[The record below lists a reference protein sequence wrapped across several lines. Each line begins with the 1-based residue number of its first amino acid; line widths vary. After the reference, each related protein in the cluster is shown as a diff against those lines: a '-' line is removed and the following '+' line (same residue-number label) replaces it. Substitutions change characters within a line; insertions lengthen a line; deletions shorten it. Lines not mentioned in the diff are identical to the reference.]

1 MSQIVTYTGPSSQ
14 TDNQLRTQTSSRS
27 AAYDPVDKLRV
38 STPQALI
45 DTDFEYGQQ
54 PTKWESINLQN
65 NRQGAYY
72 IPQISSI
79 ITNSASNLGIQ
90 TTSGSRTVRVS
101 MPTTGGTAAYTANVT
116 PIFIQGSTNPNI
128 NGWWL
133 VNAVSAGSYVEFLID
148 ANATATTN
156 TYNPGKTYVY
166 PGYFYSN
173 CGFRVG
179 ANCIT
184 ASATTTPLCTT
195 TYAHGLNVGD
205 YVYMTGFAGDVNVNG
220 AWIVAT
226 VPTASTF
233 TFTTATAVTSPTN
246 SAGQLN
252 VYMRPAGWVESRP
265 YDGGVAFSAGGT
277 ITNQQLI
284 RQTRRYFRYQSG
296 KGIQFSTG
304 SSLQPTLFQAV
315 LTASGTTVT
324 VTTSAPHNLAVG
336 TTVQVS
342 GATPTQYN
350 GTFVIGSGG
359 FTRTTFQYST
369 TVINT
374 PPSTPATGNSIR
386 VNPTIWYGAQNSV
399 GIFDQQN
406 GIFFQYDG
414 QQLYA
419 VVRSSTIQ
427 TTGYVQVTQGN
438 ATVTGV
444 GTNFT
449 TAFVPGQFAVIRG
462 QSYRVIAIASDTSL
476 TIAPEYRGNS
486 YDSTNSPNGGYIMS
500 VTTDTKYARSTWF
513 DPMDG
518 TGPSGYNLDLS
529 RMQMFYI
536 DYSWY
541 GAGSI
546 RWGFRGQSG
555 AVTYCHQVQNNN
567 VQYEAFMR
575 SGNLPAHY
583 ESSGLTPTTYL
594 TASITTGSTTIP
606 VADTSLFNTSGTAK
620 ITGSGAAGVVEYVT
634 YTGKTS
640 TSLTGCTR
648 GATGGSAATAFTYS
662 ATAFVTVEYAT
673 QDSVPSISHWG
684 SSVIMDGQFNDDKSL
699 IFNYGM
705 TSFLTIAAAG
715 SYALMAIR
723 IAPSVDNGST
733 DTLGL
738 KETINRM
745 QLQLDSVSIISTANV
760 LVNLVLNGRIAA
772 AFSGTGS
779 VASFTSP
786 LQLSGGFTSSLAQI
800 AVNGS
805 SGTASTITGGE
816 SLAAL
821 YVPAGVNTLDLANA
835 RDLGNSIL
843 GGGVNN
849 TVPTTQAGLYPDG
862 PDVLYVVVTTTTAAN
877 VQARLSWKEA
887 QA

>member
-1 MSQIVTYTGPSSQ
+1 MSQIVSYTAPSSQ
-14 TDNQLRTQTSSRS
+14 TDNQLRTQISSRS

-38 STPQALI
+38 SQPQALI
-45 DTDFEYGQQ
+45 DTDFEYGTQ

-65 NRQGAYY
+65 NRQGAYI
-72 IPQISSI
+72 IPQVY
-79 ITNSASNLGIQ
+79 TTVDNSGPTKGVQ
-90 TTSGSRTVRVS
+90 TTSGSRTVTVFMANTS
-101 MPTTGGTAAYTANVT
+101 AYSVGT
-116 PIFIQGSTNPNI
+116 PIFILGATNPNI

-133 VNAVSAGSYVEFLID
+133 VTTVSASTSVSFLID

-156 TYNPGKTYVY
+156 VYNPGKSYVY
-166 PGYFYSN
+166 PGNFYSN

-179 ANCIT
+179 ANCV
-184 ASATTTPLCTT
+184 AGTTTTATVTT
-195 TYAHGLNVGD
+195 TYPHGLNVGD
-205 YVYMTGFAGDVNVNG
+205 YIYVIGTNDVNANG

-226 VPTASTF
+226 TPTASTF
-233 TFTTATAVTSPTN
+233 TYTTAVAIASPTT
-246 SAGQLN
+246 SAGQTT

-304 SSLQPTLFQAV
+304 SALQPTLFQPV

-324 VTTSAPHNLAVG
+324 VTTSAPHNLAAG
-336 TTVQVS
+336 TTIQVS
-342 GATPTQYN
+342 GATPSGYN
-350 GTFVIGSGG
+350 GTFVIGTAG
-359 FTRTTFQYST
+359 FSKTTFQYT
-369 TVINT
+369 TTFANT
-374 PPSTPATGNSIR
+374 PTSTPAIGNSIR
-386 VNPTIWYGAQNSV
+386 VNPTLWYGAQNSV

-406 GIFFQYDG
+406 GIFFQFDG
-414 QQLYA
+414 QQLNA
-419 VVRSSTIQ
+419 VVRNSTIQ
-427 TTGYVQVTQGN
+427 TAGYVQVAQGN
-438 ATVTGV
+438 GTVTGV

-449 TAFVPGQFAVIRG
+449 TALTPGQFCVIRG

-476 TIAPEYRGNS
+476 TISPEYRGNS
-486 YDSTNSPNGGYIMS
+486 YDATNSPNGGYIMS
-500 VTTDTKYARSTWF
+500 VTTDTKYPRSTWF

-518 TGPSGYNLDLS
+518 TGPSGYSIDLT
-529 RMQMFYI
+529 RMQMWYV

-546 RWGFRGQSG
+546 RWGLRGKDG

-567 VQYEAFMR
+567 VQYEAYMR

-583 ESSGLTPTTYL
+583 ESSGLTPTSYL
-594 TASITTGSTTIP
+594 TSSINTTVTTIP
-606 VADTSLFNTSGTAK
+606 VADTSLFNSSGIAK
-620 ITGSGAAGVVEYVT
+620 ITASGTSGAIEYVT

-640 TSLTGCTR
+640 TSLTGVTR
-648 GATGGSAATAFTYS
+648 GATGGAAATAFTVTS
-662 ATAFVTVEYAT
+662 PQTAYVTVEYAT
-673 QDSVPSISHWG
+673 ADSVPSISHWG

-705 TSFLTIAAAG
+705 TTPLAVSAAG

-723 IAPSVDNGST
+723 IAPSVDNGTT
-733 DTLGL
+733 DVLGL
-738 KETINRM
+738 KENINRM
-745 QLQLDSVSIISTANV
+745 QLQLDSVSIIASTQQV
-760 LVNLVLNGRIAA
+760 LINLVLNGRLAA
-772 AFSGTGS
+772 AFSGTGAVTS
-779 VASFTSP
+779 FVSPQQLAS
-786 LQLSGGFTSSLAQI
+786 GFTSSLAQI
-800 AVNGS
+800 AVNGAT
-805 SGTASTITGGE
+805 GTTATITGGE
-816 SLAAL
+816 SLAAS
-821 YVPAGVNTLDLANA
+821 YVPIGINTLDLSQV

-862 PDVLYVVVTTTTAAN
+862 PDILYVVATTTGAAN
-877 VQARLSWKEA
+877 IQARLSWKEA

>member
-1 MSQIVTYTGPSSQ
+1 MSQIVSYTGPSSQ
-14 TDNQLRTQTSSRS
+14 SDNQLRTQASSRS

-38 STPQALI
+38 SQPQALI

-72 IPQISSI
+72 IPQVSTTVDNSS
-79 ITNSASNLGIQ
+79 SSKGIQ
-90 TTSGSRTVRVS
+90 TTSASRTVTVF
-101 MPTTGGTAAYTANVT
+101 MANTGVYSVGT
-116 PIFIQGSTNPNI
+116 PIFIQGATNPNV

-133 VNAVSAGSYVEFLID
+133 VTTVSTNVSVSFLID
-148 ANATATTN
+148 AAATATTN
-156 TYNPGKTYVY
+156 IFNPGKSYVY

-173 CGFRVG
+173 CGFQVG
-179 ANCIT
+179 SNCIT

-205 YVYMTGFAGDVNVNG
+205 YVYMVGFGGDTNVNG

-226 VPTASTF
+226 TPTASTF
-233 TFTTATAVTSPTN
+233 TFTTAVAVTSPTN
-246 SAGQLN
+246 SAGQAN

-304 SSLQPTLFQAV
+304 SSLCPTLFQPV
-315 LTASGTTVT
+315 LTASGVTVT
-324 VTTSAPHNLAVG
+324 VTTSAPHNLSAG
-336 TTVQVS
+336 TTIQVS

-350 GTFVIGSGG
+350 GTFTILNTG
-359 FTRTTFQYST
+359 FTKTTFQYATS
-369 TVINT
+369 VINA
-374 PPSTPATGNSIR
+374 PPSTPAIGNNIR
-386 VNPTIWYGAQNSV
+386 VNPVSWYGAQNSV

-419 VVRSSTIQ
+419 IVRSSTIQ
-427 TTGYVQVTQGN
+427 TAGYCQVTQGS

-449 TAFVPGQFAVIRG
+449 TALTPGQFCVIRG

-486 YDSTNSPNGGYIMS
+486 YDSTASPNGGYIMS
-500 VTTDTKYARSTWF
+500 VTIDTKYPRSTWF

-518 TGPSGYNLDLS
+518 TGPSGYNIDLS
-529 RMQMFYI
+529 RMQMWYV

-546 RWGFRGQSG
+546 RWGLRGKDG

-567 VQYEAFMR
+567 VQYEAYMR

-583 ESSGLTPTTYL
+583 ESSGLTPTSYL
-594 TASITTGSTTIP
+594 TSSITTASTTIP
-606 VADTSLFNTSGTAK
+606 VADTSLFNSSGLAK
-620 ITGSGAAGVVEYVT
+620 ITGSGPSGVVEYVT

-640 TSLTGCTR
+640 TSLTGVTR
-648 GATGGSAATAFTYS
+648 GITGGAAATAFTVTNPQ
-662 ATAFVTVEYAT
+662 TAYVTIEYAT
-673 QDSVPSISHWG
+673 ADSVPSISHWG

-705 TSFLTIAAAG
+705 TTPLAVSSAG

-723 IAPSVDNGST
+723 IAPSVDSGTTS
-733 DTLGL
+733 TLGL
-738 KETINRM
+738 KENINRM
-745 QLQLDSVSIISTANV
+745 QLQLDSVSVIASTSAV
-760 LVNLVLNGRIAA
+760 LINLVLNGRLNA
-772 AFSGTGS
+772 AFSGTG
-779 VASFTSP
+779 AQPTFISP
-786 LQLSGGFTSSLAQI
+786 QQLTGGFTSSLAQI
-800 AVNGS
+800 AVNGAT
-805 SGTASTITGGE
+805 GTTATITGGE
-816 SLAAL
+816 SLAAS
-821 YVPAGVNTLDLANA
+821 YVPVGINTLDLGNV

-849 TVPTTQAGLYPDG
+849 TVPTAQSGLYPDG
-862 PDVLYVVVTTTTAAN
+862 PDILYVVATTTGAASI
-877 VQARLSWKEA
+877 QARLSWKEA

>member
-1 MSQIVTYTGPSSQ
+1 MSQLVTYTGPSSQ

-38 STPQALI
+38 SQPQALI

-72 IPQISSI
+72 IPQVY
-79 ITNSASNLGIQ
+79 TTVDNSASNKGIQ
-90 TTSGSRTVRVS
+90 TTNGSRSVVVFMAS
-101 MPTTGGTAAYTANVT
+101 TAAYTVGT
-116 PIFIQGSTNPNI
+116 PIFIQGATNPNI

-133 VNAVSAGSYVEFLID
+133 VTTVTASTSVTFLID

-156 TYNPGKTYVY
+156 VFNPGKSYVY
-166 PGYFYSN
+166 PGNFYSN
-173 CGFRVG
+173 CGFQVG
-179 ANCIT
+179 SNCIT

-205 YVYMTGFAGDVNVNG
+205 YVYMVGFAGDLNVNG

-226 VPTASTF
+226 TPTASTF

-304 SSLQPTLFQAV
+304 SALCPALFQPV

-324 VTTSAPHNLAVG
+324 VTTSAPHNLAQG
-336 TTVQVS
+336 TTIQVS
-342 GATPTQYN
+342 GCTPTQYN
-350 GTFVIGSGG
+350 GTFVVGSGG
-359 FTRTTFQYST
+359 FTKTTFQYST
-369 TVINT
+369 SVLNT
-374 PPSTPATGNSIR
+374 PPSTPAIGNSIR
-386 VNPTIWYGAQNSV
+386 VNPTLWYGAQNSI

-419 VVRSSTIQ
+419 VVRNSTIQ
-427 TTGYVQVTQGN
+427 TAGYCQVTQGN
-438 ATVTGV
+438 GTVTGV

-449 TAFVPGQFAVIRG
+449 TALTPGQFCVIRG
-462 QSYRVIAIASDTSL
+462 QSYRVIAIASDTSC
-476 TIAPEYRGNS
+476 TISPEYRGNS
-486 YDSTNSPNGGYIMS
+486 YDSTASPNGGYIMS

-518 TGPSGYNLDLS
+518 TGPSGYNIDLS

-567 VQYEAFMR
+567 VQYEAYMR
-575 SGNLPAHY
+575 SGNLPSHY

-594 TASITTGSTTIP
+594 TASISTSDTTIP

-620 ITGSGAAGVVEYVT
+620 ITGSGTSGVVEYVT

-662 ATAFVTVEYAT
+662 ATAYVTVEYAT
-673 QDSVPSISHWG
+673 ADSVPSISHWG

-705 TSFLTIAAAG
+705 TSFLAIAVAG

-723 IAPSVDNGST
+723 IAPSVDNGTTS
-733 DTLGL
+733 TLGL
-738 KETINRM
+738 RENINRM
-745 QLQLDSVSIISTANV
+745 QLQLDSVSVNSSAIV
-760 LVNLVLNGRIAA
+760 LVNLVLNGRLAA
-772 AFSGTGS
+772 AFSGTGAQATF
-779 VASFTSP
+779 VAP
-786 LQLSGGFTSSLAQI
+786 QQLAGGFTSSLAQI
-800 AVNGS
+800 AINGAT
-805 SGTASTITGGE
+805 GTTATITGGE

-821 YVPAGVNTLDLANA
+821 YVPAGVNTLDLSGV

-849 TVPTTQAGLYPDG
+849 TVPTTQTGLYPDG
-862 PDVLYVVVTTTTAAN
+862 PDVLYVVVTTATAVN

>member
-1 MSQIVTYTGPSSQ
+1 MSQLVAYTGPTSQ
-14 TDNQLRTQTSSRS
+14 SDNQLRTQTSLRS

-38 STPQALI
+38 SQPQALI

-72 IPQISSI
+72 IPQIL
-79 ITNSASNLGIQ
+79 TTVNNANSTLGIQ
-90 TTSGSRTVRVS
+90 TTSGSRTVTVFMAS
-101 MPTTGGTAAYTANVT
+101 TAAYSVGT
-116 PIFIQGSTNPNI
+116 PIFIQGATNPNI

-133 VNAVSAGSYVEFLID
+133 VTTVSASTSVSFLID

-156 TYNPGKTYVY
+156 VFNPGKSYVY

-173 CGFRVG
+173 CGFQVG
-179 ANCIT
+179 SNCIT

-195 TYAHGLNVGD
+195 TYPHGLNVGD
-205 YVYMTGFAGDVNVNG
+205 YVYMVGFASDTNVNG

-226 VPTASTF
+226 TPTASTF
-233 TFTTATAVTSPTN
+233 TFTTAVAVTSPTN

-304 SSLQPTLFQAV
+304 SSLCPTLFQPV

-324 VTTSAPHNLAVG
+324 VTTSAPHNLAAG
-336 TTVQVS
+336 TTIVVS

-350 GTFVIGSGG
+350 GTFTILSGG
-359 FTRTTFQYST
+359 FSKTTFTYQT
-369 TVINT
+369 TALNT
-374 PPSTPATGNSIR
+374 PPSTPAIGNSVR
-386 VNPTIWYGAQNSV
+386 VNPLIWYGAQNAV

-406 GIFFQYDG
+406 GIFFRYDG
-414 QQLYA
+414 QNLTA
-419 VVRSSTIQ
+419 VVRNSTIQ
-427 TTGYVQVTQGN
+427 TAGFVQVTQGN

-449 TAFVPGQFAVIRG
+449 TALTPGQFCVIRG

-486 YDSTNSPNGGYIMS
+486 YNVTSSPNGGYIMS
-500 VTTDTKYARSTWF
+500 VTTDTVYPRSTWF

-518 TGPSGYNLDLS
+518 TGPSGYSIDLT
-529 RMQMFYI
+529 RMQMFYM

-546 RWGFRGQSG
+546 RWGFRGKDG
-555 AVTYCHQVQNNN
+555 AVTYCQQVQNNN
-567 VQYEAFMR
+567 VQFEAFMR
-575 SGNLPAHY
+575 SGNLPSHY
-583 ESSGLTPTTYL
+583 ESSGLTPTTY
-594 TASITTGSTTIP
+594 ITSSVAIADTTIN
-606 VADTSLFNTSGTAK
+606 VADTSLFNTSGLAKLTASG
-620 ITGSGAAGVVEYVT
+620 TSGAIEYVA
-634 YTGKTS
+634 YTGKTA

-648 GATGGSAATAFTYS
+648 GQTGGAAATAFTYS
-662 ATAFVTVEYAT
+662 SQAFVTVEYAT
-673 QDSVPSISHWG
+673 ADSVPSISHWG

-705 TSFLTIAAAG
+705 TTALAVSTAG

-723 IAPSVDNGST
+723 IAPSVDNGT
-733 DTLGL
+733 VDILGL
-738 KETINRM
+738 KENINRM
-745 QLQLDSVSIISTANV
+745 QLQLDSVSVISSAVV
-760 LVNLVLNGRIAA
+760 LINLILNGRLAA
-772 AFSGTGS
+772 AFSGTG
-779 VASFTSP
+779 AQATFISP
-786 LQLSGGFTSSLAQI
+786 QQLANGFTSSLAQV
-800 AVNGS
+800 AVNGAT
-805 SGTASTITGGE
+805 GTTATITGGE
-816 SLAAL
+816 SLAAA
-821 YVPAGVNTLDLANA
+821 YVNTGLNTLDLGGV

-849 TVPTTQAGLYPDG
+849 TVPTSQAGLYPDG
-862 PDVLYVVVTTTTAAN
+862 PDILYVVATTSGAAN
-877 VQARLSWKEA
+877 LQARLSWKEA

>member
-1 MSQIVTYTGPSSQ
+1 MSQLVAYTGPTSQ
-14 TDNQLRTQTSSRS
+14 SDNQLRTQTSSRS

-38 STPQALI
+38 SQPQALI

-72 IPQISSI
+72 IPQILTTVNNSNSS
-79 ITNSASNLGIQ
+79 TGIQ
-90 TTSGSRTVRVS
+90 TTSGSRTVTVF
-101 MPTTGGTAAYTANVT
+101 MADTGAYSVGT
-116 PIFIQGSTNPNI
+116 PIFIQGATNPNI

-133 VNAVSAGSYVEFLID
+133 VTTVSTNTSVSFLID

-156 TYNPGKTYVY
+156 VFNPGKSYVY

-173 CGFRVG
+173 CGFQVG
-179 ANCIT
+179 SNCIT

-195 TYAHGLNVGD
+195 TYPHGLNVGD
-205 YVYMTGFAGDVNVNG
+205 YIYMVGFASDTNVNG

-226 VPTASTF
+226 TPTASTF
-233 TFTTATAVTSPTN
+233 TFTTAVAVTSPTN

-304 SSLQPTLFQAV
+304 SSLCPTLFQPV

-324 VTTSAPHNLAVG
+324 VTTSAPHNLSAG
-336 TTVQVS
+336 TTIQVS
-342 GATPTQYN
+342 GASPSQYN
-350 GTFVIGSGG
+350 GTFTILSGG
-359 FTRTTFQYST
+359 FSKTTFTYQT
-369 TVINT
+369 TVLNT
-374 PPSTPATGNSIR
+374 PPSTPAIGNSIR
-386 VNPTIWYGAQNSV
+386 VNPITWYGAQNSI

-406 GIFFQYDG
+406 GIFFRYDG
-414 QQLYA
+414 QNLTA
-419 VVRSSTIQ
+419 VVRSSTIH
-427 TTGYVQVTQGN
+427 TTGYCQVTQGN

-449 TAFVPGQFAVIRG
+449 TALVPGQFCVIRG

-486 YDSTNSPNGGYIMS
+486 YNATASPNGGYIMS
-500 VTTDTKYARSTWF
+500 VTTDNVYPRSTWF

-518 TGPSGYNLDLS
+518 TGPSGYNIDLS
-529 RMQMFYI
+529 RMQMWYA

-546 RWGFRGQSG
+546 RWGLRGKDG

-567 VQYEAFMR
+567 VQYEAYMR

-594 TASITTGSTTIP
+594 TASIGTTDTTIP
-606 VADTSLFNTSGTAK
+606 VADTSLFNTSGLAK
-620 ITGSGAAGVVEYVT
+620 ITASGTSGAVEYVS
-634 YTGKTS
+634 YTGKTA
-640 TSLTGCTR
+640 TSLTGCVR
-648 GATGGSAATAFTYS
+648 GQTGGAAATAFTYS
-662 ATAFVTVEYAT
+662 SQAFVTVEYAT
-673 QDSVPSISHWG
+673 ADSVPSISHWG

-705 TSFLTIAAAG
+705 TTPLAVSVAG

-723 IAPSVDNGST
+723 IAPSVDNGT
-733 DTLGL
+733 TNTLGL
-738 KETINRM
+738 KENINRM
-745 QLQLDSVSIISTANV
+745 QLQLDSVSIIASTSQV
-760 LVNLVLNGRIAA
+760 LINLILNGRLAA
-772 AFSGTGS
+772 AFSGTG
-779 VASFTSP
+779 AQATFISP
-786 LQLSGGFTSSLAQI
+786 QQLANGFTSSLAQI
-800 AVNGS
+800 AVNGAT
-805 SGTASTITGGE
+805 GTTATITGGE
-816 SLAAL
+816 SLAAA
-821 YVPAGVNTLDLANA
+821 YVPIGINTLDLAQV

-862 PDVLYVVVTTTTAAN
+862 PDILYVVATTTGAASI
-877 VQARLSWKEA
+877 QARLSWKEA

>member
-1 MSQIVTYTGPSSQ
+1 MSQLVAYTGPTSQ
-14 TDNQLRTQTSSRS
+14 SDNQLRTQTSSRS

-38 STPQALI
+38 SQPQALI

-72 IPQISSI
+72 IPQIY
-79 ITNSASNLGIQ
+79 TNVLNNASNKGIQ
-90 TTSGSRTVRVS
+90 TTSASRTVTVF
-101 MPTTGGTAAYTANVT
+101 MADTTAYAAGT
-116 PIFIQGSTNPNI
+116 PIFIQGATNPNI

-133 VNAVSAGSYVEFLID
+133 VNAVSASTSVSFLID

-156 TYNPGKTYVY
+156 VFNPGKTYVY

-173 CGFRVG
+173 CGFQVG
-179 ANCIT
+179 SNCIT
-184 ASATTTPLCTT
+184 GTTTTATCTT
-195 TYAHGLNVGD
+195 TYPHGLNVGD
-205 YVYMTGFAGDVNVNG
+205 YIYVVGTNDVNANG

-226 VPTASTF
+226 TPTASTF
-233 TFTTATAVTSPTN
+233 TFTTAVAIASPTN
-246 SAGQLN
+246 SAGQTT

-304 SSLQPTLFQAV
+304 SSLCPTLFQPV
-315 LTASGTTVT
+315 LTASGRTVT
-324 VTTSAPHNLAVG
+324 VTTSAPHNLAAGG
-336 TTVQVS
+336 TIQVS
-342 GATPTQYN
+342 GATPTGYN
-350 GTFVIGSGG
+350 GTFTILTGG
-359 FTRTTFQYST
+359 FSKTTFTYQT
-369 TVINT
+369 TALNT
-374 PPSTPATGNSIR
+374 PTSTPATGNTIR
-386 VNPTIWYGAQNSV
+386 VNPVTWYGAQNSV

-427 TTGYVQVTQGN
+427 TAGYAQVTQGN

-449 TAFVPGQFAVIRG
+449 TALTPGQFCVIRG
-462 QSYRVIAIASDTSL
+462 QSYRVIAIASDTSM
-476 TIAPEYRGNS
+476 TISPEYRGNS
-486 YDSTNSPNGGYIMS
+486 YDATSSPNGGYIIS

-518 TGPSGYNLDLS
+518 TGPSGYTLDLT

-546 RWGFRGQSG
+546 RWGFRAKDG

-594 TASITTGSTTIP
+594 TASIGTTDTTIP

-620 ITGSGAAGVVEYVT
+620 ITASGTSGAIEYVT

-648 GATGGSAATAFTYS
+648 GATGGAAATAFTYS
-662 ATAFVTVEYAT
+662 AQAYVTVEYAT
-673 QDSVPSISHWG
+673 ADSVPSISHWG

-705 TSFLTIAAAG
+705 TTPLAVTVAG

-723 IAPSVDNGST
+723 IAPSVDNGT
-733 DTLGL
+733 TNTLGL
-738 KETINRM
+738 KENINRM
-745 QLQLDSVSIISTANV
+745 QLQLDSVSIIASTSQV
-760 LVNLVLNGRIAA
+760 LINLILNGRLAA
-772 AFSGTGS
+772 AFSGTGAVTS
-779 VASFTSP
+779 FVAP
-786 LQLSGGFTSSLAQI
+786 LQLANGFTSSLAQI
-800 AVNGS
+800 AVNGAT
-805 SGTASTITGGE
+805 GTTSTITGGE
-816 SLAAL
+816 SLAAS
-821 YVPAGVNTLDLANA
+821 YVPIGINTLDLSGV

-862 PDVLYVVVTTTTAAN
+862 PDVLYVVATTTGAASI
-877 VQARLSWKEA
+877 QARLSWKEA

>member
-1 MSQIVTYTGPSSQ
+1 MSQLVAYTGPTSQ

-38 STPQALI
+38 SQPQALI

-72 IPQISSI
+72 IPQISTTVNNGS
-79 ITNSASNLGIQ
+79 SSLGIQ
-90 TTSGSRTVRVS
+90 TLNASRTVTVFMAS
-101 MPTTGGTAAYTANVT
+101 TAAYTVGT
-116 PIFIQGSTNPNI
+116 PIFVQGTTNPNV

-133 VNAVSAGSYVEFLID
+133 VSTVTASTSVSFLID
-148 ANATATTN
+148 AAAAASTN
-156 TYNPGKTYVY
+156 VFNPGRTYVY
-166 PGYFYSN
+166 PAYFYSN
-173 CGFRVG
+173 CGFQVG
-179 ANCIT
+179 ANCVT
-184 ASATTTPLCTT
+184 GVATTTPTCTT
-195 TYAHGLNVGD
+195 TYPHGLNLGD
-205 YVYMTGFAGDVNVNG
+205 YVYVIGTSDVNANG

-226 VPTASTF
+226 TPTANTF
-233 TFTTATAVTSPTN
+233 TFTTAVAVTNPTN
-246 SAGQLN
+246 SAGQLT
-252 VYMRPAGWVESRP
+252 VYSRPAGWVESRP
-265 YDGGVAFSAGGT
+265 FDGGVAFSAGGT

-304 SSLQPTLFQAV
+304 SSLCPSLLQPV

-324 VTTSAPHNLAVG
+324 VTVSFPHNLAAG
-336 TTVQVS
+336 TTVVVT

-350 GTFVIGSGG
+350 GTFTVLSTG
-359 FTRTTFQYST
+359 FTKTTFQYNT
-369 TVINT
+369 TIRNT
-374 PPSTPATGNSIR
+374 PPSTPAIGNSIR
-386 VNPTIWYGAQNSV
+386 VNPIIWYGAQNSV

-406 GIFFQYDG
+406 GVFFRFDG
-414 QQLYA
+414 QNLTA
-419 VVRSSTIQ
+419 VVRNSVIQ
-427 TTGYVQVTQGN
+427 TAGFVQVTQGN

-444 GTNFT
+444 GTNFA
-449 TAFVPGQFAVIRG
+449 TALVPGQFCVIRG
-462 QSYRVIAIASDTSL
+462 QSYRVVAIASNTSL
-476 TIAPEYRGNS
+476 TISPEYRGIS
-486 YDSTNSPNGGYIMS
+486 YDSTASPNGGYIMS
-500 VTTDTKYARSTWF
+500 VTTDTVYQRSTWF

-518 TGPSGYNLDLS
+518 TGPSGYTIDLT
-529 RMQMFYI
+529 RMQMFYL

-546 RWGFRGQSG
+546 RWGFRGRDG

-583 ESSGLTPTTYL
+583 ESAGLTPTTYL
-594 TASITTGSTTIP
+594 TASVAIADTTIN
-606 VADTSLFNTSGTAK
+606 VADTSAFNSSGLAK
-620 ITGSGAAGVVEYVT
+620 ITASGVSGTVEYVA
-634 YTGKTS
+634 YTGKTA

-648 GATGGSAATAFTYS
+648 GQTGGAAATAFTYS

-673 QDSVPSISHWG
+673 ADTVPSISHWG

-705 TSFLTIAAAG
+705 VTPLAISAAG
-715 SYALMAIR
+715 TYALAAIR
-723 IAPSVDNGST
+723 IAPSVDNGTTS
-733 DTLGL
+733 TLGL
-738 KETINRM
+738 KENVNRM
-745 QLQLDSVSIISTANV
+745 QLQLESVSIISSASV
-760 LVNLVLNGRIAA
+760 LVNLVLNGRLGA
-772 AFSGTGS
+772 AFSGTGAQ
-779 VASFTSP
+779 ASFISP
-786 LQLSGGFTSSLAQI
+786 LQLTGGFTSSLAQV
-800 AVNGS
+800 ANNGS
-805 SGTASTITGGE
+805 TGTTATITGGE
-816 SLAAL
+816 SVAAV
-821 YVPAGVNTLDLANA
+821 YVPSGVNTLDLAQV

-862 PDVLYVVVTTTTAAN
+862 PDVLYVVVTTVGAAN

>member
-1 MSQIVTYTGPSSQ
+1 MSQLVSYTGPTSQ

-38 STPQALI
+38 SQPQALI

-72 IPQISSI
+72 IPQIY
-79 ITNSASNLGIQ
+79 TVVDNSASNKGIQ
-90 TTSGSRTVRVS
+90 TTNGSRSVVVFMANTS
-101 MPTTGGTAAYTANVT
+101 AYTVGT
-116 PIFIQGSTNPNI
+116 PIFIQGATNANL

-133 VNAVSAGSYVEFLID
+133 VTTVTASTSVTFLID

-156 TYNPGKTYVY
+156 VYNPGKSYVY

-173 CGFRVG
+173 CGFQVG

-205 YVYMTGFAGDVNVNG
+205 YVYMVGFTSDLNVNG

-226 VPTASTF
+226 TPTASTF
-233 TFTTATAVTSPTN
+233 TFTTASAVTSPLN
-246 SAGQLN
+246 SAGQSN

-304 SSLQPTLFQAV
+304 SSLCPTLFQPV

-324 VTTSAPHNLAVG
+324 VTTSAPHNLAAGATIV
-336 TTVQVS
+336 VS

-350 GTFVIGSGG
+350 GTFTILSGG
-359 FTRTTFQYST
+359 FSKTTFTYST
-369 TVINT
+369 TVTNT
-374 PPSTPATGNSIR
+374 PPTSPAIGNSIR
-386 VNPTIWYGAQNSV
+386 VNPLTWYGAQNSV

-406 GIFFQYDG
+406 GIFFRYDG
-414 QQLYA
+414 QNLSA
-419 VVRSSTIQ
+419 VVRNSTVQ
-427 TTGYVQVTQGN
+427 TAGYVQVSQGN

-449 TAFVPGQFAVIRG
+449 TALTPGQFCVIRG

-476 TIAPEYRGNS
+476 TISPEYRGAS
-486 YDSTNSPNGGYIMS
+486 YSSVNSPNGGYIMS
-500 VTTDTKYARSTWF
+500 VTSETIYPRSTWF

-518 TGPSGYNLDLS
+518 NGPSGYTLDLT
-529 RMQMFYI
+529 RMQMFYV

-546 RWGFRGQSG
+546 RWGFRGKDG

-583 ESSGLTPTTYL
+583 ESSGLTPTTYI
-594 TASITTGSTTIP
+594 TASIAVADTTINL
-606 VADTSLFNTSGTAK
+606 ADTSLFNSSGLAK
-620 ITGSGAAGVVEYVT
+620 ITASGTTGAVEYVA
-634 YTGKTS
+634 YTGKTA

-648 GATGGSAATAFTYS
+648 GQTGGAAATAFTYS

-673 QDSVPSISHWG
+673 ADSVPSISHWG

-705 TSFLTIAAAG
+705 TTQLSVSASG
-715 SYALMAIR
+715 SYALIALR
-723 IAPSVDNGST
+723 IAPSVDNGT
-733 DTLGL
+733 VDTLGL
-738 KETINRM
+738 KENINRM
-745 QLQLDSVSIISTANV
+745 QLQLNDVSIISTAVV
-760 LVNLVLNGRIAA
+760 LINLILNGRIGA
-772 AFSGTGS
+772 AFTGGG
-779 VASFTSP
+779 AQATFIAP
-786 LQLSGGFTSSLAQI
+786 QQIANGFTSSLAQV
-800 AVNGS
+800 AVNGT
-805 SGTASTITGGE
+805 SGTGSTITGGE
-816 SLAAL
+816 SLAAA
-821 YVPAGVNTLDLANA
+821 YVNTGLTTLDLTNV

-843 GGGVNN
+843 GGCANN

-862 PDVLYVVVTTTTAAN
+862 PDILYVVATTTGAAAM
-877 VQARLSWKEA
+877 QARISWKEA

>member
-1 MSQIVTYTGPSSQ
+1 MSQLSVYTGPTSQ
-14 TDNQLRTQTSSRS
+14 SDNQLRTQTSSRS

-38 STPQALI
+38 SQPQALI
-45 DTDFEYGQQ
+45 DTDFEYGPQ
-54 PTKWESINLQN
+54 PTKWESINMQN

-72 IPQISSI
+72 IPQVYTIVD
-79 ITNSASNLGIQ
+79 NSGPTKGIQ
-90 TTSGSRTVRVS
+90 TTNASRTVTVFMANTS
-101 MPTTGGTAAYTANVT
+101 AYVVGT

-133 VNAVSAGSYVEFLID
+133 VTTVTASTSVSFLID

-156 TYNPGKTYVY
+156 TFNPGKSYVY

-173 CGFRVG
+173 CGFQVG

-195 TYAHGLNVGD
+195 TYPHGLNVGD
-205 YVYMTGFAGDVNVNG
+205 YVYMVGFAVDLNVNG

-226 VPTASTF
+226 TPAANTF
-233 TFTTATAVTSPTN
+233 TFTTAAAVTSPTN
-246 SAGQLN
+246 SAGQVN
-252 VYMRPAGWVESRP
+252 VYTRPAGWVEPRS

-304 SSLQPTLFQAV
+304 SSLCPTLFQPV

-324 VTTSAPHNLAVG
+324 VTTSSPHNLSAGV
-336 TTVQVS
+336 TIQVS
-342 GATPTQYN
+342 GATPSQYN
-350 GTFVIGSGG
+350 GTFIVGTAG
-359 FTRTTFQYST
+359 FTKNTFTYST
-369 TVINT
+369 TVINA
-374 PPSTPATGNSIR
+374 PPSTPAIGNSIR
-386 VNPTIWYGAQNSV
+386 VNPVIWYGAQNAI

-406 GIFFQYDG
+406 GIFFRYDG
-414 QQLYA
+414 QNLTA

-427 TTGYVQVTQGN
+427 TAGYCQVTQGN

-449 TAFVPGQFAVIRG
+449 TALTPGQFCVIRG
-462 QSYRVIAIASDTSL
+462 QTYRVIAIASNTSL
-476 TIAPEYRGNS
+476 TISPEYRGVS
-486 YDSTNSPNGGYIMS
+486 YDSTNAPNGGYIMS
-500 VTTDTKYARSTWF
+500 VTTDTAYPRSSWF

-529 RMQMFYI
+529 RMQMWYL

-546 RWGFRGQSG
+546 RWGLRGKDG

-567 VQYEAFMR
+567 VQYEAYMR

-583 ESSGLTPTTYL
+583 ESSGLTPTSYL
-594 TASITTGSTTIP
+594 TASIGTTDTTIP
-606 VADTSLFNTSGTAK
+606 IADTSLFNASGLAK
-620 ITGSGAAGVVEYVT
+620 ITASGTTGAIEYVT
-634 YTGKTS
+634 YTGKTA
-640 TSLTGCTR
+640 TSLTGVVR
-648 GATGGSAATAFTYS
+648 GASGGAAATAFTVTNPQ
-662 ATAFVTVEYAT
+662 TAFVTVEYAT
-673 QDSVPSISHWG
+673 ANAVPSLSHWG

-705 TSFLTIAAAG
+705 TTQLSAVAAG

-723 IAPSVDNGST
+723 IAPSVDNGIT
-733 DTLGL
+733 DRLGL
-738 KETINRM
+738 KENINRM
-745 QLQLDSVSIISTANV
+745 QLQLDSVSVISSAVV
-760 LVNLVLNGRIAA
+760 LINLVLNGRLNA
-772 AFSGTGS
+772 AFSGTG
-779 VASFTSP
+779 AQATFISP
-786 LQLSGGFTSSLAQI
+786 QQLTGGFTSSLAQI

-805 SGTASTITGGE
+805 SGTSATITGGE
-816 SLAAL
+816 SLAAF
-821 YVPAGVNTLDLANA
+821 YVNPGLNTLDLSGV

-843 GGGVNN
+843 GGGVDN

-862 PDVLYVVVTTTTAAN
+862 PDVLYVVATVAGATGI
-877 VQARLSWKEA
+877 QARMSWKEA

>member
-1 MSQIVTYTGPSSQ
+1 MSQLVAYTGPTSQ
-14 TDNQLRTQTSSRS
+14 SDNQLRTQTSSRS

-38 STPQALI
+38 SQPQALI

-54 PTKWESINLQN
+54 PTKWETINLQN

-72 IPQISSI
+72 IPQVY
-79 ITNSASNLGIQ
+79 TTVDNSASNKGIQ
-90 TTSGSRTVRVS
+90 TASGSRSVTVF
-101 MPTTGGTAAYTANVT
+101 MANTGAYSVGT
-116 PIFIQGSTNPNI
+116 PIFIQGATNPNV

-133 VNAVSAGSYVEFLID
+133 VNTVNASASVVFLID
-148 ANATATTN
+148 ANATASTN
-156 TYNPGKTYVY
+156 VYNPGKSYVY
-166 PGYFYSN
+166 PGNFYSN
-173 CGFRVG
+173 CGFQVG
-179 ANCIT
+179 SNCIT

-205 YVYMTGFAGDVNVNG
+205 YVYMRGFTSDLNVNG

-226 VPTASTF
+226 TPTASTF
-233 TFTTATAVTSPTN
+233 TFTTAVAVTSPVN
-246 SAGQLN
+246 SAGQTN
-252 VYMRPAGWVESRP
+252 VFMRPAGWVESRP

-277 ITNQQLI
+277 ITNQQII

-304 SSLQPTLFQAV
+304 SALQPTLFQPV
-315 LTASGTTVT
+315 LTAAGTTVT

-350 GTFVIGSGG
+350 GTFVIASGG
-359 FTRTTFQYST
+359 FSKTTFTYST

-374 PPSTPATGNSIR
+374 PPTTPATGNSIR

-399 GIFDQQN
+399 GIYDQQN

-419 VVRSSTIQ
+419 VVRTSTIQ
-427 TTGYVQVTQGN
+427 TAGYCQVTQGN

-449 TAFVPGQFAVIRG
+449 TALTPGQFCVIRG

-486 YDSTNSPNGGYIMS
+486 YDSTASPNGGYIMS
-500 VTTDTKYARSTWF
+500 VTTDTKYPRSTWF

-529 RMQMFYI
+529 RMQMFYA

-546 RWGFRGQSG
+546 RWGFRGKDG

-583 ESSGLTPTTYL
+583 ESSGLTPTTYI
-594 TASITTGSTTIP
+594 TASIAVVDTTIN

-648 GATGGSAATAFTYS
+648 GATGGAAATAFTYS
-662 ATAFVTVEYAT
+662 SQAFVTVEYAT

-705 TSFLTIAAAG
+705 TTGLTVAAGG

-723 IAPSVDNGST
+723 IAPSVDNGTT
-733 DTLGL
+733 DILGL
-738 KETINRM
+738 KENINRM
-745 QLQLDSVSIISTANV
+745 QLQLDSVSIIAATSNV
-760 LVNLVLNGRIAA
+760 LINLVLNGRLNA
-772 AFSGTGS
+772 AFSGTG
-779 VASFTSP
+779 AQATFISP
-786 LQLSGGFTSSLAQI
+786 QQLAGGFTSSLAQI
-800 AVNGS
+800 AVNGAT
-805 SGTASTITGGE
+805 GTTATITGGE
-816 SLAAL
+816 SLAAA
-821 YVPAGVNTLDLANA
+821 YVPIGINTLDLSNV

-849 TVPTTQAGLYPDG
+849 TVPITQVGLYPDG
-862 PDVLYVVVTTTTAAN
+862 PDILYVVATTTGASTI
-877 VQARLSWKEA
+877 QARLSWKEA

>member
-1 MSQIVTYTGPSSQ
+1 MSQLIAYTGPSSQ
-14 TDNQLRTQTSSRS
+14 TDNQLRTQSSSRS

-72 IPQISSI
+72 IPQVYTTVNNGSS
-79 ITNSASNLGIQ
+79 ALGIQ
-90 TTSGSRTVRVS
+90 TTSGSRNVIVNMAS
-101 MPTTGGTAAYTANVT
+101 TAAYTVGT
-116 PIFIQGSTNPNI
+116 PIFIQGATNPNI

-133 VNAVSAGSYVEFLID
+133 VKTVTASTSVEFLID

-156 TYNPGKTYVY
+156 VFNPGKTYVY

-173 CGFRVG
+173 AGFQVG

-195 TYAHGLNVGD
+195 TYPHGLNVGD
-205 YVYMTGFAGDVNVNG
+205 YVYMRGFATDLNVNG

-226 VPTASTF
+226 TPTASTF
-233 TFTTATAVTSPTN
+233 TFTTAVAVTSPTN
-246 SAGQLN
+246 SAGQTN
-252 VYMRPAGWVESRP
+252 VFMRPAGWVESRP

-304 SSLQPTLFQAV
+304 SALQPTLFQPV
-315 LTASGTTVT
+315 LTAVGRTVT
-324 VTTSAPHNLAVG
+324 VTTSAPHNLAAG
-336 TTVQVS
+336 TTIQVS
-342 GATPTQYN
+342 GATPTGYN
-350 GTFVIGSGG
+350 GTFTILTGG
-359 FTRTTFQYST
+359 FTKTTFTYQT
-369 TVINT
+369 TVLNT
-374 PPSTPATGNSIR
+374 PTSTPAIGNAIR

-399 GIFDQQN
+399 GIYDQQN

-427 TTGYVQVTQGN
+427 TAGYAQVTQGN

-444 GTNFT
+444 GTNFS
-449 TAFVPGQFAVIRG
+449 TALTPGQFCVIRG
-462 QSYRVIAIASDTSL
+462 QSYRVIAIASDTSM
-476 TIAPEYRGNS
+476 TISPEYRGAS
-486 YDSTNSPNGGYIMS
+486 YDATASPNGGYIIS
-500 VTTDTKYARSTWF
+500 TTIDTKYARSTWF

-546 RWGFRGQSG
+546 RWGFRGKDG

-575 SGNLPAHY
+575 SGNLPSHY
-583 ESSGLTPTTYL
+583 ESSGLTPTTYI
-594 TASITTGSTTIP
+594 TASIAVADTTIN
-606 VADTSLFNTSGTAK
+606 VADTSLFNTSGLAK
-620 ITGSGAAGVVEYVT
+620 ITGSGGAGVIEYVT
-634 YTGKTS
+634 YSGKTA
-640 TSLTGCTR
+640 TSLTGCVR
-648 GATGGSAATAFTYS
+648 GQTGGAAATAFTYS

-673 QDSVPSISHWG
+673 ADSVPSISHWG

-705 TSFLTIAAAG
+705 TTGLTVAAAG

-723 IAPSVDNGST
+723 IAPSVDNGTT
-733 DTLGL
+733 DTMGL
-738 KETINRM
+738 KENINRM
-745 QLQLDSVSIISTANV
+745 QLQLDSVSIIAATSNV
-760 LVNLVLNGRIAA
+760 LINLVLNGRLAA

-779 VASFTSP
+779 QATFISP
-786 LQLSGGFTSSLAQI
+786 QQLAGGFTSSLAQI
-800 AVNGS
+800 AVNGAT
-805 SGTASTITGGE
+805 GTTATITGGE
-816 SLAAL
+816 SLAAA
-821 YVPAGVNTLDLANA
+821 YVPIGINTLDLSNV

-843 GGGVNN
+843 GGGANN
-849 TVPTTQAGLYPDG
+849 NVPTTQAGLYPDG
-862 PDVLYVVVTTTTAAN
+862 PDVLYVVATTTGASTI
-877 VQARLSWKEA
+877 QARLSWKEA

>member
-1 MSQIVTYTGPSSQ
+1 MSQIVAYTGPTSQ

-38 STPQALI
+38 SQPQALI
-45 DTDFEYGQQ
+45 DTDFEYGTQ

-72 IPQISSI
+72 IPQVSTTVNNGSS
-79 ITNSASNLGIQ
+79 SLGIQ
-90 TTSGSRTVRVS
+90 TTSGSRTVTVFMAS
-101 MPTTGGTAAYTANVT
+101 TAAYSVGT
-116 PIFIQGSTNPNI
+116 PIAIQGATNPNV

-133 VNAVSAGSYVEFLID
+133 VTSVSASTSVSFLID

-156 TYNPGKTYVY
+156 VFNPGKTYVY
-166 PGYFYSN
+166 PGYFYSGS
-173 CGFRVG
+173 GFQVG
-179 ANCIT
+179 ANCIVGGG
-184 ASATTTPLCTT
+184 TTTATCTT

-205 YVYMTGFAGDVNVNG
+205 YVYVVGTSDVNANG

-226 VPTASTF
+226 TPTASTF
-233 TFTTATAVTSPTN
+233 TYTTAVAITSPTN
-246 SAGQLN
+246 SAGQLTL
-252 VYMRPAGWVESRP
+252 YMRPAGWVESRP

-304 SSLQPTLFQAV
+304 SSLAPTLFQPV

-324 VTTSAPHNLAVG
+324 VTTSAPHNLSVG
-336 TTVQVS
+336 ARVLVS
-342 GATPTQYN
+342 GATPSQYN
-350 GTFVIGSGG
+350 GTFTILAGG
-359 FTRTTFQYST
+359 FSRTTFTYAT
-369 TVINT
+369 TVTNT
-374 PPSTPATGNSIR
+374 PPSTPAIGNSIR
-386 VNPTIWYGAQNSV
+386 VNPIIWYGSSNSV

-406 GIFFQYDG
+406 GIFFRYDG
-414 QQLYA
+414 QNLTA
-419 VVRSSTIQ
+419 VVRSSTTQ
-427 TTGYVQVTQGN
+427 TSGYVQVTQGN

-449 TAFVPGQFAVIRG
+449 TALVPGQLCVIRG

-476 TIAPEYRGNS
+476 TIAPEYRGSS
-486 YDSTNSPNGGYIMS
+486 YNATSSPNGGYIMS
-500 VTTDTKYARSTWF
+500 VTTDTAYPRSTWF
-513 DPMDG
+513 DPLDG
-518 TGPSGYNLDLS
+518 TGPSGYNIDVT
-529 RMQMFYI
+529 RMQMWYM

-546 RWGFRGQSG
+546 RWGVRGKDG

-567 VQYEAFMR
+567 IQYEAFMR

-583 ESSGLTPTTYL
+583 ESSGLTPTSYL
-594 TASITTGSTTIP
+594 TASISAAATEIP
-606 VADTSLFNTSGTAK
+606 VSDTSLFNTSGLAK
-620 ITGSGAAGVVEYVT
+620 ITGSGTAGTVEYVT
-634 YTGKTS
+634 YTGKTA

-648 GATGGSAATAFTYS
+648 GATGGSGATAFTVTNPQ
-662 ATAFVTVEYAT
+662 TAFVVVEYAT
-673 QDSVPSISHWG
+673 PDSTPSLSHWG

-705 TSFLTIAAAG
+705 TTPLAVASAG
-715 SYALMAIR
+715 TYALMAIR
-723 IAPSVDNGST
+723 IAPSVDSGT
-733 DTLGL
+733 VDTLGL
-738 KETINRM
+738 KENINRM
-745 QLQLDSVSIISTANV
+745 QLQLDSVSIISSANV
-760 LVNLVLNGRIAA
+760 LINLVLNGRITN
-772 AFSGTGS
+772 AFSGTG
-779 VASFTSP
+779 AQATFISP
-786 LQLSGGFTSSLAQI
+786 LQLAGGFTSSLAQI

-805 SGTASTITGGE
+805 SGTSATITGGE
-816 SLAAL
+816 SLAAV
-821 YVPAGVNTLDLANA
+821 YVPIGVNTLDLGQV

-862 PDVLYVVVTTTTAAN
+862 PDVLYVVVTTTGAAN

>member
-1 MSQIVTYTGPSSQ
+1 MSQLVTYTGPSSQ

-38 STPQALI
+38 SQPQALI

-72 IPQISSI
+72 IPQVY
-79 ITNSASNLGIQ
+79 TTVDNSASNKGIQ
-90 TTSGSRTVRVS
+90 TTNASRTVTVYMTDTS
-101 MPTTGGTAAYTANVT
+101 AYTVGI
-116 PIFIQGSTNPNI
+116 PIFIQGATNPNL

-133 VNAVSAGSYVEFLID
+133 VNTVNTNASVVFLID

-156 TYNPGKTYVY
+156 VFNPGKTYVY

-173 CGFRVG
+173 CGFQVG
-179 ANCIT
+179 SNCIT

-205 YVYMTGFAGDVNVNG
+205 YIYMIGFAGDTNVNG

-226 VPTASTF
+226 TPTASTF
-233 TFTTATAVTSPTN
+233 TFTTAVAVTSPTN
-246 SAGQLN
+246 SAGQGN

-304 SSLQPTLFQAV
+304 SSLQPTLFQPV
-315 LTASGTTVT
+315 LTAAGTTVT

-336 TTVQVS
+336 TTIQVS

-350 GTFVIGSGG
+350 GTFTIGSGG
-359 FTRTTFQYST
+359 FTKTTFQYST
-369 TVINT
+369 SVINT

-419 VVRSSTIQ
+419 VVRNSTIQ
-427 TTGYVQVTQGN
+427 TAGYVQVTQGN

-449 TAFVPGQFAVIRG
+449 TALTPGQFCVIRG

-486 YDSTNSPNGGYIMS
+486 YNSTNSPNGGYIMS
-500 VTTDTKYARSTWF
+500 VTTDTKYPRSTWF

-567 VQYEAFMR
+567 LQYEAYMR

-594 TASITTGSTTIP
+594 TSSIGTGDTTIP
-606 VADTSLFNTSGTAK
+606 VADTSQFNSSGTAK

-705 TSFLTIAAAG
+705 TTPLTVSTAG

-723 IAPSVDNGST
+723 IAPSVDNGTTS
-733 DTLGL
+733 TLGL
-738 KETINRM
+738 KENINRM
-745 QLQLDSVSIISTANV
+745 QLQLDSVSIIASTSQV
-760 LVNLVLNGRIAA
+760 LINLILNGRLAA
-772 AFSGTGS
+772 AFSGTGA
-779 VASFTSP
+779 VTSFVSP
-786 LQLSGGFTSSLAQI
+786 QQLAGGFTSSLAQI
-800 AVNGS
+800 AVNGAT
-805 SGTASTITGGE
+805 GTTATITGGE
-816 SLAAL
+816 SLAAA
-821 YVPAGVNTLDLANA
+821 YVPIGINTLDLSNV

-862 PDVLYVVVTTTTAAN
+862 PDILYVVATTTGACSI
-877 VQARLSWKEA
+877 QARLSWKEA

>member
-1 MSQIVTYTGPSSQ
+1 MSQIVTYTGPTSQ

-38 STPQALI
+38 SQPQALI

-173 CGFRVG
+173 CGFQVG

-205 YVYMTGFAGDVNVNG
+205 YVYMTGFAGDLNVNG

-233 TFTTATAVTSPTN
+233 TFTTAVAVTSPTN

-277 ITNQQLI
+277 ITNQQVI

-324 VTTSAPHNLAVG
+324 VTTSAPHNLAQG
-336 TTVQVS
+336 TTIQVS

-359 FTRTTFQYST
+359 FTKTTFQYST
-369 TVINT
+369 TVLNT

-449 TAFVPGQFAVIRG
+449 TAFAPGQFAVIRG

-486 YDSTNSPNGGYIMS
+486 YASTNSPNGGYIMS

-546 RWGFRGQSG
+546 RWGFRGQGG
-555 AVTYCHQVQNNN
+555 AVTYCNQVQNNN

-594 TASITTGSTTIP
+594 TASIGTGDTTIP
-606 VADTSLFNTSGTAK
+606 VFDTSLFNTSGTAK
-620 ITGSGAAGVVEYVT
+620 ITGSGAAGVVEYIT

-705 TSFLTIAAAG
+705 TSFLTITVAG

-723 IAPSVDNGST
+723 IAPSVDNGTT

-760 LVNLVLNGRIAA
+760 LVNLVLNGRIASV
-772 AFSGTGS
+772 FSGTGA
-779 VASFTSP
+779 VTTFTSP
-786 LQLSGGFTSSLAQI
+786 QQLTGGFTSSLAQI
-800 AVNGS
+800 AVNGAT
-805 SGTASTITGGE
+805 GTASTITGGE

-821 YVPAGVNTLDLANA
+821 YVPAGVNTLDLAQV

>member
-1 MSQIVTYTGPSSQ
+1 MSQIVAYTGPTSQ
-14 TDNQLRTQTSSRS
+14 SDNQLRTQTSSRS

-72 IPQISSI
+72 IPQIY
-79 ITNSASNLGIQ
+79 TNVLNNASNKGIQ
-90 TTSGSRTVRVS
+90 TTSASRTVTVFMADTS
-101 MPTTGGTAAYTANVT
+101 AYSVGT
-116 PIFIQGSTNPNI
+116 PIFIQGATNPNI

-133 VNAVSAGSYVEFLID
+133 VTTVSASTSVSFLID

-156 TYNPGKTYVY
+156 VFNPGKTYVY

-173 CGFRVG
+173 CGFQVG
-179 ANCIT
+179 SNCIT

-195 TYAHGLNVGD
+195 TYPHGLNVGD
-205 YVYMTGFAGDVNVNG
+205 YVYMVGFASDTNVNG

-226 VPTASTF
+226 TPTASTF

-246 SAGQLN
+246 SAGQTN

-304 SSLQPTLFQAV
+304 SSLCPTLFQPV
-315 LTASGTTVT
+315 LTAVGRTVT
-324 VTTSAPHNLAVG
+324 VTTSAPHNLAAGG
-336 TTVQVS
+336 TIQVS
-342 GATPTQYN
+342 GATPAQYN
-350 GTFVIGSGG
+350 GTFTILSGG
-359 FTRTTFQYST
+359 FSKTTFTYQT
-369 TVINT
+369 TALNT
-374 PPSTPATGNSIR
+374 PTSTPATGNSIR
-386 VNPTIWYGAQNSV
+386 VNPITWYGAQNSV

-406 GIFFQYDG
+406 GIFFRYDG
-414 QQLYA
+414 QNLSA

-427 TTGYVQVTQGN
+427 TTGYCQVTQGN

-449 TAFVPGQFAVIRG
+449 TTLTPGQFCVIRG

-500 VTTDTKYARSTWF
+500 VTTDYVYPRSTWF

-518 TGPSGYNLDLS
+518 TGPSGYTLDLA
-529 RMQMFYI
+529 RMQMWYV

-546 RWGFRGQSG
+546 RWGLRGKDG

-567 VQYEAFMR
+567 VQYEAYMR
-575 SGNLPAHY
+575 SGNLPSHY
-583 ESSGLTPTTYL
+583 ESSGLTPTTYI
-594 TASITTGSTTIP
+594 TASVGVADTTIN
-606 VADTSLFNTSGTAK
+606 VADTSLFNSSGLAK
-620 ITGSGAAGVVEYVT
+620 ITASGASGAIEYVT
-634 YTGKTS
+634 YTGKTA
-640 TSLTGCTR
+640 TSLTGCVR
-648 GATGGSAATAFTYS
+648 GQTGGAAATAFTYS

-673 QDSVPSISHWG
+673 ADSVPSISHWG

-705 TSFLTIAAAG
+705 TTPLAVAVAG

-723 IAPSVDNGST
+723 IAPSVDNGTTS
-733 DTLGL
+733 TLGL
-738 KETINRM
+738 KENINRM
-745 QLQLDSVSIISTANV
+745 QLQLDSVSIIASTSQV
-760 LVNLVLNGRIAA
+760 LINLILNGRLAA
-772 AFSGTGS
+772 AFSGTG
-779 VASFTSP
+779 AQATFISP
-786 LQLSGGFTSSLAQI
+786 QQLANGFTSSLAQI
-800 AVNGS
+800 AVNGAT
-805 SGTASTITGGE
+805 GTTATITGGE
-816 SLAAL
+816 SLAAA
-821 YVPAGVNTLDLANA
+821 YVPIGINTLDLSGV

-862 PDVLYVVVTTTTAAN
+862 PDVLYVVATTTGACSI
-877 VQARLSWKEA
+877 QARLSWKEA